1 MLFSFGSSGCI
12 SAHVYFVRR
21 YGNDVQ
27 KSAPG
32 RRYGRKAGLGSA
44 GAVVGA
50 GLEFH
55 PRHASVAGGLTGEG
69 KVSVHVFMCISL
81 FF

>member
-1 MLFSFGSSGCI
+1 MLFSLGSFGCI
-12 SAHVYFVRR
+12 SAQVYFVRR

-32 RRYGRKAGLGSA
+32 RKYGRKAGLGSA

-50 GLEFH
+50 GFKFH

-69 KVSVHVFMCISL
+69 KVLLHESKQMA
-81 FF
+81 